1 MPMKRLL
8 LLSFLFLLFVISAQ
22 NVSAIP
28 LGGSSIEMRTTPFY
42 QLVGGSEIA
51 EVDCEVFEYDAGLY
65 EEFDYVY
72 TYQIINTS
80 ADTVLSYFSLQILQS
95 AYAEFPDYDLE
106 ADWAEP
112 DLWEINSSTQSIEAV
127 FNTNAIGVDGMSA
140 LLWFVSDYGPDLDSL
155 GSGAL
160 VGLSSGY
167 VFATGDELLVPVPEP
182 ATLLLLGTG
191 GLLAVIRK
199 RRPG

>member
-8 LLSFLFLLFVISAQ
+8 LLSFLLFVISAQ

-28 LGGSSIEMRTTPFY
+28 LGGSSIATRTAPFY
-42 QLVGGSEIA
+42 QFGGSSEIA
-51 EVDCEVFEYDAGLY
+51 EVDCEVFEYDAGFY

-95 AYAEFPDYDLE
+95 AYAESPNYDLE
-106 ADWAEP
+106 GDWAEP

-140 LLWFVSDYGPDLDSL
+140 LLWFVSDYGPDLDRL
-155 GSGAL
+155 GNGAL

-191 GLLAVIRK
+191 GLVAVIRK